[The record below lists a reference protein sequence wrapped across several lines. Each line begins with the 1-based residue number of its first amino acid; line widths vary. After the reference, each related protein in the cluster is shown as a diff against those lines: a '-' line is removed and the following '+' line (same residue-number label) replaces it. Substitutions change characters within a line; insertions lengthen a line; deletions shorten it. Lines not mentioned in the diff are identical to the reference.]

1 MQTLIVTVTLV
12 TLVLLV
18 FMYIE
23 IYFLRVRLGKLKEN
37 QEALSDNQV
46 ELYKAFSAGI
56 TVPGNGNHPAEA
68 GPVVPASNQTEAPGA
83 AGGQL
88 KPWKDLTAA
97 ERMDLV
103 RKGTKKADYENT
115 RVNN

>member
-37 QEALSDNQV
+37 QEALSENQY
-46 ELYKAFSAGI
+46 ELYKALVKLPEHS
-56 TVPGNGNHPAEA
+56 GNGNQLAEA
-68 GPVVPASNQTEAPGA
+68 VPEQPEPTPVEGPGK
-83 AGGQL
+83 L